1 MFNKFNG
8 STVYVGDNDTV
19 EKALRKFKK
28 KIEASDLLNELRNRQ
43 HYIKPTTRRKIKR
56 AAAIKRQER
65 EVAKSKLP
73 EKLY

>member
-28 KIEASDLLNELRNRQ
+28 KIEASDLLNEIRNRQ
-43 HYIKPTTRRKIKR
+43 HYIKPTTRRKIKK

>member
-43 HYIKPTTRRKIKR
+43 HYIKPTTRRKIKK

>member
-28 KIEASDLLNELRNRQ
+28 KNR
-43 HYIKPTTRRKIKR
+43 
-56 AAAIKRQER
+56 
-65 EVAKSKLP
+65 S
-73 EKLY
+73 

>member
-28 KIEASDLLNELRNRQ
+28 KIEASDLLNEIRNRQ